1 MIIGSDQ
8 TKDHK
13 PKAQPNNQNTKI
25 VLGKGEMKVWYI
37 APRLCESFADK
48 NVCRQ
53 KNLKA
58 KETWSYKSGG
68 EEL

>member
-25 VLGKGEMKVWYI
+25 VLGKGEMKVWLLLGCVNHLLI
-37 APRLCESFADK
+37 KMFVR
-48 NVCRQ
+48 RRI
-53 KNLKA
+53 
-58 KETWSYKSGG
+58 
-68 EEL
+68 